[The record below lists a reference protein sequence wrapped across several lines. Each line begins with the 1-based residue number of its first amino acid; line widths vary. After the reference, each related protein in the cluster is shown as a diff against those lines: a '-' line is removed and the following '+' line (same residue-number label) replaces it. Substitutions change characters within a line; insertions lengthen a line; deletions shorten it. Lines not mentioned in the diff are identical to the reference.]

1 LCDEREIGTVSLRE
15 TNAPPFSQVLSRAAM
30 AATRAT
36 SVLLCGCLDG
46 LWAWFD
52 ASVGALSGH
61 PKSVTLNGRTYRL
74 TLLGE
79 G

>member
-1 LCDEREIGTVSLRE
+1 
-15 TNAPPFSQVLSRAAM
+15 M